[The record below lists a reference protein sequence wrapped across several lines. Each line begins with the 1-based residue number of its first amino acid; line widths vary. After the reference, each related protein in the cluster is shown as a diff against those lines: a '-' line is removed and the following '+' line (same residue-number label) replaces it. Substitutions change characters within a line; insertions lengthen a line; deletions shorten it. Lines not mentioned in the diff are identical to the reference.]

1 MNKPLL
7 GQKIAVLV
15 ANGFAEDD
23 LISMQKA
30 MMDAGGDIRI
40 VSMDNGLVHSWNQ
53 DGWGLNYAPDQVLN
67 RALAA
72 DYDMLVVPG
81 GRRSIE
87 KLELTAHTRRFIGG
101 FVNCGKKVVC
111 FEDAVELLL
120 MVEGTQ
126 DIVVA
131 GPERLQDVATEHGY
145 EWFDGPYMIS
155 GDVMT
160 GLSNGEAHEG
170 FAKRA
175 AHFLITDMGE
185 EESEKTSRQLEAA

>member
-1 MNKPLL
+1 MTKPLL

-40 VSMDNGLVHSWNQ
+40 ISMDNGLVHSWNH

-81 GRRSIE
+81 GRRSVE

-126 DIVVA
+126 DIVVS
-131 GPERLQDVATEHGY
+131 GPERLHEIAIEHGY
-145 EWFDGPYMIS
+145 EWFDGAYMIS
-155 GDVMT
+155 GNVMT
-160 GLSNGEAHEG
+160 GQSNGQAHEE
-170 FAKRA
+170 FAARA
-175 AHFLITDMGE
+175 TCFLIEAADA
-185 EESEKTSRQLEAA
+185 EKTARQLEAA